1 MNEERF
7 FFIYYDKRKDAYTIY
22 LLAGFLAYLPIII
35 IIAIFFFFN
44 RQQLATHS
52 WFSFLLFFSFISNL
66 SFHFSSFLLALFFD
80 IRIWTNLSLDTTF
93 FSTFFLYN
101 FLFNNCKL
109 VMMGEL
115 GCFNQKMKFCPLLFI
130 SLCSLK
136 RYRRGMWYN
145 QKGGGKDYKDSLLNH
160 LLTSSKASLG
170 LS

>member
-7 FFIYYDKRKDAYTIY
+7 FFYYDKRKDAYTIY

-52 WFSFLLFFSFISNL
+52 WFSFFFSFFL
-66 SFHFSSFLLALFFD
+66 LYPTFSSFLLAFFFFD
-80 IRIWTNLSLDTTF
+80 IRIWTNLSLDTT
-93 FSTFFLYN
+93 TFF
-101 FLFNNCKL
+101 FLLSFFITFYLIIAIGYDGGIVLFQSK
-109 VMMGEL
+109 
-115 GCFNQKMKFCPLLFI
+115 KMKFCYPLLFI
-130 SLCSLK
+130 LMLFEAISTWNVVYK
-136 RYRRGMWYN
+136 KGRGN
-145 QKGGGKDYKDSLLNH
+145 YKDSLLNH